1 MTSLENLGR
10 LVREKRGSRGVRAV
24 AAEIGISHS
33 TLSRVEQ
40 GHLPDLENYQKICTW
55 LGLEVAAVT
64 GISKISA
71 TAIPHVH
78 FRKKKLVSPQTAHAL
93 AQMILAAQAVLS
105 QQDIENQ

>member
-10 LVREKRGSRGVRAV
+10 LVREKRGQRGVRAV

-55 LGLEVAAVT
+55 LGLEVAVVT
-64 GISKISA
+64 GISKPAVSE
-71 TAIPHVH
+71 IPQVH
-78 FRKKKLVSPQTAHAL
+78 FRKRKLVSQETAHAL
-93 AQMILAAQAVLS
+93 AQMILAAQAVLN
-105 QQDIENQ
+105 QQDIEG